1 MHNRNPFLAGAGQGN
16 AHARE
21 SFGAIACEWQDFV
34 FRRLKENLLLTQRLT
49 RSRTADQVLAAFTDF
64 WQKAAEDY
72 GHEITTMS
80 RLMAGVTTRKA
91 RAAHSDVDGA
101 SKNVFRIRGSGLR
114 KLGR

>member
-1 MHNRNPFLAGAGQGN
+1 MHNRNPFLAGAGQDN
-16 AHARE
+16 AHAHE
-21 SFGAIACEWQDFV
+21 SFGAIAREWQDFV

-49 RSRTADQVLAAFTDF
+49 RSCTADQVLAAFTDF

-80 RLMAGVTTRKA
+80 RLMAGVTTQKV

-101 SKNVFRIRGSGLR
+101 SKNVFHIRGR
-114 KLGR
+114 DLGKFGR